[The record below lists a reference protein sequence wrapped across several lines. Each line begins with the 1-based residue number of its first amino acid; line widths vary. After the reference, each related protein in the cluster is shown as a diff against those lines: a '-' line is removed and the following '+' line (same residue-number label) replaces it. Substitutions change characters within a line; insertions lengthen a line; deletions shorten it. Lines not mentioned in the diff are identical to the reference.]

1 MSEVVVLWKKLLQKI
16 CEISDKKEIAD
27 TLFLLKKRLA
37 ENIPDT
43 GESRTAHIKPT
54 SSRFAFRKVMTF
66 QVEKALKKSIKSE
79 ATPGM
84 HDIPYKILRDSCQV
98 ITPSLTDVFN
108 FSITSNILETSHM
121 RGKDSSSLHILG

>member
-1 MSEVVVLWKKLLQKI
+1 MDQNLVLWKKLLKKI

-27 TLFLLKKRLA
+27 TLFLLEKRLA

-54 SSRFAFRKVMTF
+54 SSRFAFLKVMTF

-79 ATPGM
+79 ATGM
-84 HDIPYKILRDSCQV
+84 HDIPNKILRDSCQV

-108 FSITSNILETSHM
+108 FSINSNILEASHM
-121 RGKDSSSLHILG
+121 RGNDSSSLHRLG